1 MSRSSIFEDDCEC
14 SKSLIPT
21 IDEQIK
27 EFSNESEN
35 SVNTNIKENENIR
48 KSVPE
53 KLSETKVI
61 AEKNVIEREV
71 NVLEREVNVV
81 ERENII
87 DNLSKYRMARSCGP
101 DYNVNKVTSWNKFE
115 CRYLG
120 VGEDENGR
128 KIRNPFKTWKGTL
141 PSCNDDI
148 VISDELERDVRE
160 LAYHAAGGDEAK
172 LNINEFMCSIQSIP
186 MN

>member
-1 MSRSSIFEDDCEC
+1 MSRSSIFENDCEC

-21 IDEQIK
+21 IDEPIK
-27 EFSNESEN
+27 EFSKESEN
-35 SVNTNIKENENIR
+35 SVNTIIKENKNITN
-48 KSVPE
+48 SVPE

-61 AEKNVIEREV
+61 AEKNVI
-71 NVLEREVNVV
+71 EREVNVV

-101 DYNVNKVTSWNKFE
+101 DYNINKVTSWNKFE

-120 VGEDENGR
+120 VGEDDNGR

-172 LNINEFMCSIQSIP
+172 LNINEFMCNIQSIP

>member
-1 MSRSSIFEDDCEC
+1 MSRSSIFENDCEC
-14 SKSLIPT
+14 SESVIPT
-21 IDEQIK
+21 TDESIK
-27 EFSNESEN
+27 ELLKESEN
-35 SVNTNIKENENIR
+35 TVNTIKENENII

-53 KLSETKVI
+53 KISETKLLPENLKEVVSKDVI
-61 AEKNVIEREV
+61 
-71 NVLEREVNVV
+71 

-101 DYNVNKVTSWNKFE
+101 DYNINKVTSWNKFE

-120 VGEDENGR
+120 VGEDDNGR

-160 LAYHAAGGDEAK
+160 IAYHAAGGDEAK